1 MTALVIV
8 RALNLICGAVALGIP
23 TMLVLAVFP
32 AFVAPAPPAEHMR
45 ALLKPLQLCIWAA
58 IIVGLLSGLTWLP
71 LQAAAMSGE
80 TVAAT
85 PAILGAVLRHT
96 QFGNVLLLRLVLGF
110 VMAAALVPC
119 RAARGLAMQRA

>member
-45 ALLKPLQLCIWAA
+45 ALLKPLRLWIWAA

-80 TVAAT
+80 TVSDAAT
-85 PAILGAVLRHT
+85 PAILGAAWRHT
-96 QFGNVLLLRLVLGF
+96 QFGNVLLLRSVLGF
-110 VMAAALVPC
+110 IIAVALSPC
-119 RAARGLAMQRA
+119 RAWR